1 MDERETLT
9 VFAQIS
15 AAFAGFGG
23 LAGVLAER
31 LAGKAAALG
40 SMRLR
45 AVIEWAL
52 VVGAFSLIPPV
63 AVDLARDGD
72 AAWRV
77 LSATLA
83 AAAVAHR
90 VWTARKLRG
99 LPWGNLGYRVVTYL
113 WLFGTAAALVANG
126 LGLFA
131 PVATVATVYLCGLLS
146 YLLFAMLLF
155 ARLLQSLV

>member
-1 MDERETLT
+1 MDARETLT

-23 LAGVLAER
+23 LAGILAER

-40 SMRLR
+40 SVRLR

-52 VVGAFSLIPPV
+52 VVGAFSLIPLV
-63 AVDLARDGD
+63 AVDLARDAE

-77 LSATLA
+77 LSASLA

-90 VWTARKLRG
+90 IWAARKLRG
-99 LPWGNLGYRVVTYL
+99 LPWGGTGYRIFTYA
-113 WLFGTAAALVANG
+113 WLFGTALVLLANAC
-126 LGLFA
+126 GLFA
-131 PVATVATVYLCGLLS
+131 PVAEVYLGGLLS